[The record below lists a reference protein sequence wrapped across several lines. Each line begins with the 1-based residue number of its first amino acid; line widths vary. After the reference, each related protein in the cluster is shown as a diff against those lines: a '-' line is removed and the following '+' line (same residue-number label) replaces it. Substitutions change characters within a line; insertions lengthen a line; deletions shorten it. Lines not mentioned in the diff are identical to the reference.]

1 LDEPLLAKKQSC
13 PYHITYVASAV
24 EFQEAWMGFYA
35 EPWLREARDRIRAL
49 PGEAGGQ
56 VTAPADFDKL
66 AEAVEKAIKAALI
79 ENHGSLPEQHD
90 HSQLVSMCQSTGV
103 WDVLPPALRGLV
115 QEIESYRSAK
125 KARPDGA
132 LSVATEES
140 SAERLQRYFFVARR
154 LIDYME
160 FHVIG
165 NDSVLK
171 RLKVA

>member
-1 LDEPLLAKKQSC
+1 
-13 PYHITYVASAV
+13 
-24 EFQEAWMGFYA
+24 MGFYA
-35 EPWLREARDRIRAL
+35 EPWLREARERIRSLHHA
-49 PGEAGGQ
+49 GESAES
-56 VTAPADFDKL
+56 ADFNQL

-79 ENHGSLPEQHD
+79 ESHGSLPQQHD
-90 HSQLVSMCQSTGV
+90 HSQLVSICQSTGV

-115 QEIESYRSAK
+115 QEIESYRSTDVAVAK
-125 KARPDGA
+125 APPDVP
-132 LSVATEES
+132 SEES
-140 SAERLQRYFFVARR
+140 SAEKLQRYFFVARR

>member
-1 LDEPLLAKKQSC
+1 
-13 PYHITYVASAV
+13 
-24 EFQEAWMGFYA
+24 MGFYA
-35 EPWLREARDRIRAL
+35 EPWLREARDTIRSLPDAVAGQSAGAL
-49 PGEAGGQ
+49 
-56 VTAPADFDKL
+56 DFDRL

-90 HSQLVSMCQSTGV
+90 HSQLVAICQSTGV

-115 QEIESYRSAK
+115 QEIESYRSVKSSAHLES
-125 KARPDGA
+125 RD
-132 LSVATEES
+132 SSNDRS
-140 SAERLQRYFFVARR
+140 SAEKLQRYFLVARR